1 MSLRE
6 ATRYYLLTMLFPVF
20 FTPPLTT
27 SISICSLVQG
37 RIVHEFL
44 SSDAVKHQC
53 AERDAVH
60 GDVGVTLFHLGL
72 RVQGL
77 RVHAAPAISPWRRPS
92 TRASP
97 RSRYSGTRST
107 TLLNFPH
114 RHVGSFLQTHERRRR
129 HLRRDQ
135 TCPTS
140 AISPISI
147 MDGDEDVPAPPR
159 CQAAAVNEGRFIPL
173 DHGCMRQHVAGV
185 RRAPRTTTSTRLGPR
200 LGRRPRPLQRG
211 VHDAAA

>member
-97 RSRYSGTRST
+97 RSRYSVTRGT

-147 MDGDEDVPAPPR
+147 MDGEWRRQRPRDE
-159 CQAAAVNEGRFIPL
+159 Q
-173 DHGCMRQHVAGV
+173 
-185 RRAPRTTTSTRLGPR
+185 RRLHSSASTPGFRRRRLPQPRLGPR